1 MVVTPAANGN
11 FAPYFKQKPQ
21 LKQAD
26 DGNKLI
32 FECSLSAN
40 PQPSIEWWRGED
52 QLNESDGRTFFKI
65 APNSEADSFHV
76 SLTLDDVVETDAGL
90 YRVVA
95 RNSSGEVAAS
105 INLNFSRKLKKF
117 ILAYL
122 WKVFRIAK
130 RKILFWKICI
140 ILAKKFGLK
149 TFQTCE
155 FLNTNNFSDVN

>member
-21 LKQAD
+21 LQQAD

-40 PQPSIEWWRGED
+40 PQPSIEWWRGD
-52 QLNESDGRTFFKI
+52 VQLNESDGRTFFKI
-65 APNSEADSFHV
+65 APNTEADSFHV

-95 RNSSGEVAAS
+95 RNASGEVAAS
-105 INLNFSRKLKKF
+105 INLNFSRKFAPLLVGNNF
-117 ILAYL
+117 SIIIP
-122 WKVFRIAK
+122 FEF
-130 RKILFWKICI
+130 RKILLLEMSDFCV
-140 ILAKKFGLK
+140 
-149 TFQTCE
+149 
-155 FLNTNNFSDVN
+155 FSQF

>member
-40 PQPSIEWWRGED
+40 PQPTIEWWRGEE

-65 APNSEADSFHV
+65 APNSDADAFNV
-76 SLTLDDVVETDAGL
+76 SLTLDDVIETDAGL

-95 RNSSGEVAAS
+95 RNASGEVAAS
-105 INLNFSRKLKKF
+105 INLNFSRKLIRSLK
-117 ILAYL
+117 LT
-122 WKVFRIAK
+122 R
-130 RKILFWKICI
+130 RKISN
-140 ILAKKFGLK
+140 
-149 TFQTCE
+149 E
-155 FLNTNNFSDVN
+155 HFSINHLMTLR

>member
-40 PQPSIEWWRGED
+40 PQPSIEWWRGEE
-52 QLNESDGRTFFKI
+52 QLNEADGRTFFKI
-65 APNSEADSFHV
+65 APNSEADSFNV

-95 RNSSGEVAAS
+95 RNASGEVAAS
-105 INLNFSRKLKKF
+105 INLNFSRKLSF
-117 ILAYL
+117 ISLNHSSRVTENTISSVTLSSSLAFYQRS
-122 WKVFRIAK
+122 WKVHQ
-130 RKILFWKICI
+130 
-140 ILAKKFGLK
+140 
-149 TFQTCE
+149 TFLHSHQHQKH
-155 FLNTNNFSDVN
+155 VK

>member
-1 MVVTPAANGN
+1 MVVTPAANGD

-21 LKQAD
+21 LRQAD

-32 FECSLSAN
+32 FECSLAAS

-65 APNSEADSFHV
+65 APSSETNSYNV

-95 RNSSGEVAAS
+95 RNTSGEVAAS
-105 INLNFSRKLKKF
+105 INLNFSRKLKCF
-117 ILAYL
+117 I
-122 WKVFRIAK
+122 F
-130 RKILFWKICI
+130 F
-140 ILAKKFGLK
+140 F
-149 TFQTCE
+149 T
-155 FLNTNNFSDVN
+155 

>member
-40 PQPSIEWWRGED
+40 PQPSIEWWRGEE
-52 QLNESDGRTFFKI
+52 QLSESDGRTFFKI
-65 APNSEADSFHV
+65 APNSESDSFDV

-95 RNSSGEVAAS
+95 RNASGEVAAS
-105 INLNFSRKLKKF
+105 INLNFSRKL
-117 ILAYL
+117 
-122 WKVFRIAK
+122 
-130 RKILFWKICI
+130 
-140 ILAKKFGLK
+140 
-149 TFQTCE
+149 
-155 FLNTNNFSDVN
+155 NTIR

>member
-1 MVVTPAANGN
+1 MVVTPAANGD
-11 FAPYFKQKPQ
+11 FAPCFKQKPQ
-21 LKQAD
+21 LRQAD

-32 FECSLSAN
+32 FECSLAAN

-65 APNSEADSFHV
+65 APSSEPSSYNV

-105 INLNFSRKLKKF
+105 INLNFSRKF
-117 ILAYL
+117 
-122 WKVFRIAK
+122 
-130 RKILFWKICI
+130 
-140 ILAKKFGLK
+140 
-149 TFQTCE
+149 TP
-155 FLNTNNFSDVN
+155 FSYI

>member
-32 FECSLSAN
+32 FECSLSSN
-40 PQPSIEWWRGED
+40 PQPSIEWWRGEE

-65 APNSEADSFHV
+65 APNSEADSFNV
-76 SLTLDDVVETDAGL
+76 SLTLDDVIEADAGL

-95 RNSSGEVAAS
+95 RNASGEVAAS
-105 INLNFSRKLKKF
+105 INLNFSRKFSTFFFPLRESNYRAEAREIKVRLPPAWVVDTLSTQ
-117 ILAYL
+117 ITLA
-122 WKVFRIAK
+122 
-130 RKILFWKICI
+130 
-140 ILAKKFGLK
+140 
-149 TFQTCE
+149 
-155 FLNTNNFSDVN
+155 N

>member
-21 LKQAD
+21 LQQAD

-40 PQPSIEWWRGED
+40 PQPSIEWWRGEE

-65 APNSEADSFHV
+65 SPISEADSFNV

-95 RNSSGEVAAS
+95 KNASGEVAAS
-105 INLNFSRKLKKF
+105 INLNFSRKSNSLL
-117 ILAYL
+117 ILR
-122 WKVFRIAK
+122 KHQRNFVESIFFRMTLTI
-130 RKILFWKICI
+130 RWPSLFP
-140 ILAKKFGLK
+140 
-149 TFQTCE
+149 
-155 FLNTNNFSDVN
+155 

>member
-40 PQPSIEWWRGED
+40 PQPSIEWWRGDE

-65 APNSEADSFHV
+65 APNSEADSYNV
-76 SLTLDDVVETDAGL
+76 SLTLDDVIESDAGL

-95 RNSSGEVAAS
+95 CNASGEVAAS
-105 INLNFSRKLKKF
+105 INLNFSRKLVTTLVKSK
-117 ILAYL
+117 
-122 WKVFRIAK
+122 
-130 RKILFWKICI
+130 
-140 ILAKKFGLK
+140 
-149 TFQTCE
+149 
-155 FLNTNNFSDVN
+155 

>member
-40 PQPSIEWWRGED
+40 PQPSIEWWRGEE

-65 APNSEADSFHV
+65 APNSEADSYHV

-95 RNSSGEVAAS
+95 RNASGEVAAS
-105 INLNFSRKLKKF
+105 INLNFSRKLNLLF
-117 ILAYL
+117 
-122 WKVFRIAK
+122 VFRAEITDNLPQRK
-130 RKILFWKICI
+130 RENPREFDEPSHCI
-140 ILAKKFGLK
+140 EKNLRK
-149 TFQTCE
+149 TF
-155 FLNTNNFSDVN
+155 